1 MLDDKINKGFPVIVA
16 EIDELLGGLWNVRW
30 IPIQE
35 ANKYT
40 VEHSVYVNN
49 DFQGKGIGKIVLQEL
64 IVLAKNKS
72 CIQWSGYWRWKSK

>member
-1 MLDDKINKGFPVIVA
+1 VNRFK
-16 EIDELLGGLWNVRW
+16 
-30 IPIQE
+30 E

-64 IVLAKNKS
+64 IVLKKQGLHTMIGVLTLKIKVA
-72 CIQWSGYWRWKSK
+72 

>member
-1 MLDDKINKGFPVIVA
+1 VA
-16 EIDELLGGLWNVRW
+16 ELDGVVVGFGMYGEFRF
-30 IPIQE
+30 E

-64 IVLAKNKS
+64 IVLAKKQG
-72 CIQWSGYWRWKSK
+72 CIQ

>member
-16 EIDELLGGLWNVRW
+16 ELDGVVVGFGMYGEFK
-30 IPIQE
+30 E

-49 DFQGKGIGKIVLQEL
+49 DFQGKGIGKIILR
-64 IVLAKNKS
+64 N
-72 CIQWSGYWRWKSK
+72 